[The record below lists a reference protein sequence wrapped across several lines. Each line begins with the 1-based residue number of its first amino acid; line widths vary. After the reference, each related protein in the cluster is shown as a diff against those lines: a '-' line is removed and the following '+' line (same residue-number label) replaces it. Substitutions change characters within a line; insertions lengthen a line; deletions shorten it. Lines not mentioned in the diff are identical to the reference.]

1 MPKQLEFL
9 KSVRFYKLLAVA
21 IAQFLATQGIISKEV
36 ADGISLVLLGSVI
49 VRTVDRNLKG

>member
-9 KSVRFYKLLAVA
+9 KSVRFYKLLVVA
-21 IAQFLATQGIISKEV
+21 IAQFLATQGIITKEV
-36 ADGISLVLLGSVI
+36 ADGISLVLLGSVL

>member
-21 IAQFLATQGIISKEV
+21 ITQFLATQGIVAKEV
-36 ADGISLVLLGSVI
+36 ADGVSLVLLGSVI